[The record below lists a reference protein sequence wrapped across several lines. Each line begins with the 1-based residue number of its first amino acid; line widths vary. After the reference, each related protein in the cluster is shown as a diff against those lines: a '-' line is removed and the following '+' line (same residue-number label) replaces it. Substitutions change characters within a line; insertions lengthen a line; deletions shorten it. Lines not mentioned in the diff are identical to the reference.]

1 MSEAVMQSGGT
12 AAADSGAYGGF
23 WIRSLAYAADMS
35 ILTLAAIALAVPFA
49 LLGGVGL
56 AAWWVLVTVGPLA
69 YFAWFTASPRQATL
83 GKQLCGLKVEHAASG
98 ERLSMLRSIWRE
110 LAKLVSAAVF
120 FIGFLIAAFTR
131 RKQGLHDM
139 LAMTVVSRTGPARI
153 LIASLVA
160 LAGVVI
166 PFVVIPLMF
175 GALIAGFMGML
186 MGGMLG
192 GAMQEHPSPRPG
204 PMPRMEKTA
213 PRPQPVAPPRV
224 AAPVPIAAPAPAS
237 PSLPVSAPAAAA
249 KPVPVTPIA
258 AAPVAAAPV
267 LAPTK
272 PSRAETA
279 VRRDPPV
286 AAVPAGPALRR
297 ETPPCVYKPV
307 MTDEEIARC
316 R

>member
-1 MSEAVMQSGGT
+1 MSEAVMQSGGA

-56 AAWWVLVTVGPLA
+56 AAWWILATVGPLA
-69 YFAWFTASPRQATL
+69 YFAWFTASARQATL
-83 GKQLCGLKVEHAASG
+83 GKQLCGLRVEHAASG

-110 LAKLVSAAVF
+110 LAKLLSAAVF

-160 LAGVVI
+160 LAGIVI
-166 PFVVIPLMF
+166 PFIVIPLMF
-175 GALIAGFMGML
+175 GALLAGFMGLL

-204 PMPRMEKTA
+204 PMPRMERTA

-224 AAPVPIAAPAPAS
+224 AAPVPVAAPAPLS
-237 PSLPVSAPAAAA
+237 PSLPVSAPQAAAATPVPVAPAAAAPLPAAA
-249 KPVPVTPIA
+249 KPP
-258 AAPVAAAPV
+258 
-267 LAPTK
+267 
-272 PSRAETA
+272 RAEAT
-279 VRRDPPV
+279 VRGDPPA

-297 ETPPCVYKPV
+297 ENPPCVYKPV